1 MCAPDFKGVFCLF
14 LHEHVHVGCPWDI
27 KLGFLLSVKTIL
39 YFYRRP
45 TSRRFVL
52 EAGDLITRPRLH
64 TVWDPRQESK
74 AAHKMAEGQV
84 PQRGVPLDQ
93 PLLSAG
99 KCQWSYM
106 DLFGCA
112 LRKWKRQHVKV
123 AWKFSVSH
131 TVFNEFYVINLY
143 EIYMTNATWNSY
155 VVTVKHVYSDHAYNE
170 MMLITKHLGI
180 PGKHSIYFFI
190 NFTLQRSCI

>member
-45 TSRRFVL
+45 TSQRFVL

-64 TVWDPRQESK
+64 TVWDPGQESK

-84 PQRGVPLDQ
+84 PQRVVPLHQ

-99 KCQWSYM
+99 KCQWSYV
-106 DLFGCA
+106 DVFGCA
-112 LRKWKRQHVKV
+112 LHRWKTQHVKFT
-123 AWKFSVSH
+123 WKLLFLMNLFEDEFIWNLHDKLHIKFLCGYIALSMIFVNSCH
-131 TVFNEFYVINLY
+131 FDCSFN
-143 EIYMTNATWNSY
+143 W
-155 VVTVKHVYSDHAYNE
+155 
-170 MMLITKHLGI
+170 
-180 PGKHSIYFFI
+180 
-190 NFTLQRSCI
+190 